1 MKLSRHCKLIL
12 YMLCAAIA
20 VSCST
25 TRMIPEG
32 ESRLKANK
40 ITVENS
46 RSYPASELQPY
57 IKQKPNSSF
66 IFGWNP
72 FLNIYNWQNG
82 KGKGW
87 DKFATKVGQPPVI
100 FDSTLVEKS
109 KENLYNHL
117 VYDGYYNSRIS
128 DSIVTRNK
136 KTTVQY
142 FIELGKQFT
151 IDSISY
157 IIEDKSIR
165 ADYFADTSNSLI
177 RTGET
182 LSEKILE
189 EESHRAETLLR
200 NEGYYNFSKN
210 YFFFEA
216 DTLNGGNKASLQIKI
231 ADYTRNE
238 LPKDS
243 KLHKK
248 YYFGDVYISPVRNR
262 QNLQGGMTP
271 MQDSN
276 SGIYL
281 QNFKSRAVKP
291 DTTFYKN
298 LYVVHRGRSIIR
310 KSVLSRLNRIN
321 TGKLYNEE
329 DVATTYRRYSNLGVF
344 SSVNVQLQEA
354 DSNRVKTNIELTA
367 SALQGY
373 KVNLEASSNSSG
385 LLGVSP
391 TISYYHKNLFRGGEF
406 FTISLMGDF
415 QFRFNSDVRST
426 EFGVSTSLA
435 IPNFLLLPDR
445 WFSSTLMPKTEVAIS
460 YNFQER
466 PEYTRNIISASY
478 GYSWNSRNRMFFKVN
493 PLQVNIVKLF
503 DLSESFYES
512 LKDPFLRNSYQDHFD
527 FGLGANFYYTTDAS
541 ANPQK
546 SYFYLRWQNDIAGN
560 LISLF
565 NSALKENADGQKLIW
580 NSPYSQYY
588 RGEVSAVYTWKFGKE
603 NRQAV
608 AARLLVGAGTGYGN
622 SISLPFEKL
631 FWAGGAYSLRAW
643 QARTVG
649 PGYMPEDTTFSIPNQ
664 TGDIKLEANV
674 EYRFPL
680 FWSFDGALFFDAG
693 NVWTLKKNYSKEGI
707 EQDSDGAAASNYKE
721 GVFEFNS
728 FYRHIAADWGIG
740 LRLNLGF
747 ALLRLDWGLKIYD
760 PPTNRWMGPD
770 DWFKKG
776 NYGLQFGVGYPF

>member
-1 MKLSRHCKLIL
+1 MNWSGYCKIFIYLF
-12 YMLCAAIA
+12 AALFA

-25 TRMIPEG
+25 TKVIPEG
-32 ESRLKANK
+32 ESRLIANK
-40 ITVENS
+40 IVVENS
-46 RSYPASELQPY
+46 KIYPASELQDY
-57 IKQKPNSSF
+57 VKQKPNSSF

-87 DKFATKVGQPPVI
+87 DKFATKVGQAPVI

-109 KENLYNHL
+109 MVNILNHL
-117 VYDGYYNSRIS
+117 VYDGYYNSRIT
-128 DSIVTRNK
+128 DSIITKRK
-136 KTTVQY
+136 KTTVLY
-142 FIELGKQFT
+142 KVTLGKQFT

-157 IIEDKSIR
+157 KI
-165 ADYFADTSNSLI
+165 ADTALAANYFADTSKSLI
-177 RTGET
+177 SKGDI
-182 LSEKILE
+182 LSENLLE
-189 EESHRAETLLR
+189 KESQRAQDLLR

-210 YFFFEA
+210 YFFFTA
-216 DTLNGGNKASLQIKI
+216 DTLKGNNSASLDIII

-238 LPKDS
+238 QPDDAGV
-243 KLHKK
+243 HKQ
-248 YYFGDVYISPVRNR
+248 YYFGDVYVKPVRNR
-262 QNLQGGMTP
+262 QNYQ
-271 MQDSN
+271 QNYNVSDSLA
-276 SGIYL
+276 YAL
-281 QNFKSRAVKP
+281 TQRSRNATFTM
-291 DTTFYKN
+291 DTSYYKN
-298 LYVVHRGRSIIR
+298 IYIVHRGKPIIR
-310 KSVLSRLNRIN
+310 RSVISRLNKIE
-321 TGKLYNEE
+321 TGSIYTEE
-329 DVATTYRRYSNLGVF
+329 AVSATYRRYSNLGPF
-344 SSVNVQLQEA
+344 SSVNLQLQEV

-373 KVNLEASSNSSG
+373 KVNLEASTNSTG

-391 TISYYHKNLFRGGEF
+391 TISYYHKNLFRGGELF
-406 FTISLMGDF
+406 SISLMGDF
-415 QFRFNSDVRST
+415 QFKFNSDVRST

-445 WFSSTLMPKTEVAIS
+445 IFNSTLMPKTEVAIS

-478 GYSWNSRNRMFFKVN
+478 AYTWNSRNRFFFKVA
-493 PLQVNIVKLF
+493 PVQLSIVKLF
-503 DLSESFYES
+503 NLSESFYES

-541 ANPQK
+541 ANPK
-546 SYFYLRWQNDIAGN
+546 NSYFYLRWQNDIAGN
-560 LISLF
+560 LLSLF
-565 NSALKENADGQKLIW
+565 NKSLKQNEYGERLIW
-580 NSPYSQYY
+580 GSPYSQYY

-603 NRQAV
+603 HKQAL
-608 AARLLVGAGTGYGN
+608 ATRLLFGAGTGYGN

-649 PGYMPEDTTFSIPNQ
+649 PGYMPVDTTFSIPNQ
-664 TGDIKLEANV
+664 TGDVKLEANI

-680 FWSFDGALFFDAG
+680 FWSFDGAVFVDAG
-693 NVWTLKKNYSKEGI
+693 NVWTLKRNYTKDDTGSGTDESPA
-707 EQDSDGAAASNYKE
+707 ENYQQ
-721 GVFEFNS
+721 GLFEFNS
-728 FYRHIAADWGIG
+728 FYKHIAADWGIG

-760 PPTNRWMGPD
+760 PPTNMWMGPA

>member
-1 MKLSRHCKLIL
+1 MELSRYCKLMVCVL
-12 YMLCAAIA
+12 FAAFTA
-20 VSCST
+20 SCST
-25 TRMIPEG
+25 TKVIPQG
-32 ESRLKANK
+32 ESRLKSNK
-40 ITVENS
+40 IIVSNS
-46 RSYPASELQPY
+46 KSYPASELLPY

-82 KGKGW
+82 KGRGW
-87 DKFATKVGQPPVI
+87 DKFAVKVGQPPVI
-100 FDSTLVEKS
+100 FDSSLVEKS

-128 DSIVTRNK
+128 DSVHTKKK
-136 KTTVQY
+136 KTSVQY

-151 IDSISY
+151 IDSITY
-157 IIEDKSIR
+157 RIEDPSIR
-165 ADYFADTSNSLI
+165 QDYFADTSNSLI
-177 RTGET
+177 SNGKI
-182 LSEKILE
+182 LSESLLE
-189 EESHRAETLLR
+189 KESQRAESFLR
-200 NEGYYNFSKN
+200 NKGYYNFSKN

-216 DTLNGGNKASLQIKI
+216 DTLNGGNRASLQVTI

-238 LPKDS
+238 LPKDA
-243 KLHKK
+243 KIHRKFL
-248 YYFGDVYISPVRNR
+248 FGDVYVKPVRNR
-262 QNLQGGMTP
+262 QN
-271 MQDSN
+271 MQLAQSNYTDSVYGVPVAN
-276 SGIYL
+276 LSGRI
-281 QNFKSRAVKP
+281 APP

-310 KSVLSRLNRIN
+310 KSVLSRLNRI
-321 TGKLYNEE
+321 TSGSLYNE
-329 DVATTYRRYSNLGVF
+329 DAVAATYNRYSNLGVF
-344 SSVNVQLQEA
+344 NSVNVQLEEV
-354 DSNRVKTNIELTA
+354 DSNKVKTNIELTA

-385 LLGVSP
+385 LLGISP
-391 TISYYHKNLFRGGEF
+391 TLSYYHKNIFRGGEF

-445 WFSSTLMPKTEVAIS
+445 WFSSTLMPKTEIAIS

-478 GYSWNSRNRMFFKVN
+478 GYSWSSRNRLFFKVN

-603 NRQAV
+603 NKQAL

-631 FWAGGAYSLRAW
+631 FWSGGAYSLRAW

-664 TGDIKLEANV
+664 TGDVKLEANL

-680 FWSFDGALFFDAG
+680 FWSFDGAIFFDAG
-693 NVWTLKKNYSKEGI
+693 NVWTLKKNYSNQAE
-707 EQDSDGAAASNYKE
+707 EYDLDDSTPQNYQE
-721 GVFEFNS
+721 GVFKFNS

-760 PPTNRWMGPD
+760 PPTNKWMGPD